1 MNKLNQTAR
10 VSSGFGTAH
19 SYPDHLLSCHW
30 LNVLCFVSS
39 STSRRSPPPTSPCP
53 AWWSSCSSS
62 RRRCLADMSATLPSP
77 SCQYVPYSSLPF
89 TYTHTHGH
97 RLYSDIVKLIGSAD
111 EVFPGLQVRRGP
123 LSHSGCCLQVQE
135 WSRMVGI
142 SFLMAPVL
150 KKKIPTCL

>member
-1 MNKLNQTAR
+1 MNKLKQTAR

-62 RRRCLADMSATLPSP
+62 RRRCLAGTSATLPSP

-89 TYTHTHGH
+89 TYTHTRAQTLFWHCETDWFCRWSVSWTSSQEGPSVTFWLLLTSS
-97 RLYSDIVKLIGSAD
+97 RVIKDGRNFFPDGSSA
-111 EVFPGLQVRRGP
+111 
-123 LSHSGCCLQVQE
+123 
-135 WSRMVGI
+135 
-142 SFLMAPVL
+142 
-150 KKKIPTCL
+150 